1 MLKRREGGHLGGRLG
16 GRGKTK
22 CNERGD
28 KRGDTFNTLNGRFE
42 GAKDLKTCKN
52 RAEKWD

>member
-1 MLKRREGGHLGGRLG
+1 MLKRREGGHLGGHLG

-28 KRGDTFNTLNGRFE
+28 KRGDTFNTLDGGFE

-52 RAEKWD
+52 RAEK

>member
-28 KRGDTFNTLNGRFE
+28 NRGDTFNTLNGRFE

>member
-1 MLKRREGGHLGGRLG
+1 MLKRREVGHLGGRKD

-22 CNERGD
+22 CNERMD
-28 KRGDTFNTLNGRFE
+28 KRVDTFNTLDGGFE

-52 RAEKWD
+52 RGKKQD